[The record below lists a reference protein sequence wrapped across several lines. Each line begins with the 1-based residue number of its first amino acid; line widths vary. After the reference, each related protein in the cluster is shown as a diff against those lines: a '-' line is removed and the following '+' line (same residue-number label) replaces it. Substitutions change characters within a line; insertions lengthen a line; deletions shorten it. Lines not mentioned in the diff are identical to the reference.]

1 MICCMECINHTK
13 EGSKHKCRHNKNKTV
28 IGELQEPLQ
37 ICCGHFIKADK
48 TLAALYELPEG
59 ARVYISGRI
68 SGNKYYKSE
77 FGEAEKRILN
87 AGYKAE
93 NPAKLDLGESATWCD
108 YMKQDLKTLCDCDA
122 IYMLSA
128 WQRSK
133 GATLEH
139 RVAESLGLTVIYE

>member
-1 MICCMECINHTK
+1 MICCMECINHIK

-37 ICCGHFIKADK
+37 IYCGHFIKADK

-59 ARVYISGRI
+59 ARVYISGR
-68 SGNKYYKSE
+68 SRGDKYYKSE
-77 FGEAEKRILN
+77 FEEAEKRILN

-93 NPAKLDLGESATWCD
+93 NPAKLDLGESATLGD

-133 GATLEH
+133 EAKVER
-139 RVAESLGLTVIYE
+139 RVAESLGLAIIYE

>member
-13 EGSKHKCRHNKNKTV
+13 EGSKHKCRHNRNKTV

-59 ARVYISGRI
+59 ARVYISGRT
-68 SGNKYYKSE
+68 SGNKYYKIE
-77 FGEAEKRILN
+77 FDAAEKKILN

-93 NPAKLDLGESATWCD
+93 NPVKLDLGEPATWYD
-108 YMKQDLKTLCDCDA
+108 YMKHNLKTLCDCDA
-122 IYMLSA
+122 IYMLSE

-133 GATLEH
+133 EATLER
-139 RVAESLGLTVIYE
+139 RVAEYLGLAVIYE